1 MLGSFYSGISGLN
14 VNSLAI
20 NVVGNNISNV
30 NTVGFKGS
38 RASFEDALYQYA
50 YGTSG
55 SSQIGRGA
63 NLSSVDTMFS
73 QGSFESTTSATDL
86 AIGGK
91 GFFIVRS
98 PNNEGNLYYTR
109 AGQFSFDKNGFM
121 TNPAGD
127 VLQGWQMDNTA
138 NPPVQIGSTKDVQ
151 ITQQGSPARATNLL
165 NMVLNLKSDSDWKA
179 AVDSLP
185 SGAVTSISASD
196 GAYPSVGTYTATSAL
211 RTADHTGT
219 NAAGAGPFVGTL
231 MVNGTSIALNATNAA
246 DLDALVATI
255 NGQSATTGVAATN
268 AGGRLQLTGTAPG
281 KDITVSTAGI
291 ISGDIGWTAT
301 DTASTD
307 LYGAELSLAG
317 PDGLNTGNINI
328 KVAGGNLANFGDSGI
343 DLTVGPVTAG
353 TQTITVRGLQ
363 DATDPATAANYSSS
377 MTVYDSLGQS
387 HGVTVYFRE
396 ASPGNWEWRAW
407 DPAGRQTLGLGT
419 LAFDANGVL
428 QSPLDP
434 QTINLNGQPMSL
446 SFGYNGSFTTQTAAP
461 SSTNQQTQDGYPP
474 GTLTNVT
481 VSPDGTIEG
490 HYDNGQNLA
499 LYRIA
504 LANFNNPGGLSREGG
519 NLFAETLDSGV
530 PLVGAPGTNGTGTI
544 SPNSLE
550 QSNVDLATEFV
561 KMIVAQRGFQA
572 NSKVIT
578 TSDEMLQEL
587 MNIKR

>member
-14 VNSLAI
+14 VNSYAI
-20 NVVGNNISNV
+20 NVVGNNIANV

-38 RASFEDALYQYA
+38 RASFEDALYQSV

-63 NLSSVDTMFS
+63 TLSSVDTLFA

-86 AIGGK
+86 AIGGR
-91 GFFIVRS
+91 GFFVVRS

-121 TNPAGD
+121 TNTAGD

-138 NPPVQIGSTKDVQ
+138 NPPVQIGYAKDVQ
-151 ITQQGSPARATNLL
+151 ITQQGSPARATNLM
-165 NMVLNLKSDSDWKA
+165 NMVLNLQSDSDWKA
-179 AVDSLP
+179 AVDDLP
-185 SGAVTSISASD
+185 SGAVTGIDASE
-196 GAYPSVGTYTATSAL
+196 GEYPSVGTYTATSAL

-231 MVNGTSIALNATNAA
+231 MINGTSIALNATNAA
-246 DLDALVATI
+246 DLNALVATI
-255 NGQSATTGVAATN
+255 NAQSGTTGVNGTN
-268 AGGRLQLTGTAPG
+268 AGGSLQLTAAAAGT
-281 KDITVSTAGI
+281 DITVSTAGI
-291 ISGDIGWTAT
+291 TSGDTGWTAA
-301 DTASTD
+301 DVASTD
-307 LYGAELSLAG
+307 LYGAQLSLTG
-317 PDGLNTGNINI
+317 PDGLNTGNVNI
-328 KVAGGNLANFGDSGI
+328 KVAGGSIENFGDSGL
-343 DLTVGPVTAG
+343 DLTLGTVTAG
-353 TQTITVRGLQ
+353 AQTITMRGLQ
-363 DATDPATAANYSSS
+363 DASDPAMASNYSSS

-407 DPAGRQTLGLGT
+407 DPAGKQTLGSGN

-434 QTINLNGQPMSL
+434 QTITLNGQPMSL
-446 SFGYNGSFTTQTAAP
+446 SFGYNGSFATQTAAP

-481 VSPDGTIEG
+481 VSSEGIIEG
-490 HYDNGQNLA
+490 HYDNGQDLA
-499 LYRIA
+499 LYQIE

-519 NLFAETLDSGV
+519 NLFAQTLDSGV
-530 PLVGAPGTNGTGTI
+530 PLIGAPGTNGTGTI

-587 MNIKR
+587 MTIKR

>member
-38 RASFEDALYQYA
+38 RASFEDALYQSV

-63 NLSSVDTMFS
+63 NLSSVDTLFA

-91 GFFIVRS
+91 GFFVVRS
-98 PNNEGNLYYTR
+98 PNNAGNLYYTR
-109 AGQFSFDKNGFM
+109 AGQFGFDKSGFM

-138 NPPVQIGSTKDVQ
+138 NPPLQVGEAKDVQ
-151 ITQQGSPARATNLL
+151 ITQQGSPARATSLM

-179 AVDSLP
+179 AIDDLP
-185 SGAVTSISASD
+185 AGTVTGIDGSD
-196 GAYPSVGTYTATSAL
+196 GKYPAVGTYAVTSAL

-219 NAAGAGPFVGTL
+219 QVAGAGPFVGTF
-231 MVNGTSIALNATNAA
+231 MINGINISLDATNAA
-246 DLDALVATI
+246 DLDGLVTTI
-255 NGQSATTGVAATN
+255 NAQSGTTGVDATN
-268 AGGRLQLTGTAPG
+268 AGGRLQLTAAAPG
-281 KDITVSTAGI
+281 TDITVSTAGVT
-291 ISGDIGWTAT
+291 GNLGWTS
-301 DTASTD
+301 DDVSSTD
-307 LYGAELSLAG
+307 LYGAQLSLTG
-317 PDGLNTGNINI
+317 PGGLNTGAIN
-328 KVAGGNLANFGDSGI
+328 VRAAGGSVTNFGDSGL
-343 DLTVGPVTAG
+343 DLALGTVTAG

-363 DATDPATAANYSSS
+363 DATDPSTASNYSSS

-407 DPAGRQTLGLGT
+407 DPAGQQTLGAGT

-428 QSPLDP
+428 QSPLNP
-434 QTINLNGQPMSL
+434 QTISLNGQPLSL
-446 SFGYNGSFTTQTAAP
+446 SFGYNGSVTTQTAAP
-461 SSTNQQTQDGYPP
+461 SSTNQQTQDGFPP

-481 VSPDGTIEG
+481 VSSDGIIEG

-499 LYRIA
+499 LYRLE
-504 LANFNNPGGLSREGG
+504 LANFNNPNGLSREGG

-561 KMIVAQRGFQA
+561 KMIVAQRGYQA

-587 MNIKR
+587 MTIKR